1 MPNELVPSETIE
13 NKIYLMRGMRVMLD
27 HDLAK
32 LYEVRTKNLNKA
44 VQRNLDRFP
53 PDFMFQLTKEECEVL
68 RFHFGTS
75 NLGPDSAVSS
85 RGGRRYLPYAF
96 TEQGVSML
104 SSVLKGKRAA
114 QVNIAIMRAFVK
126 LRQILSTHVE
136 LRRKI
141 EEMENKYDGQFKVV
155 FDAIR
160 ELMAPPPAKQKKIGF
175 LK

>member
-1 MPNELVPSETIE
+1 
-13 NKIYLMRGMRVMLD
+13 MRGMRVMLD

-32 LYEVRTKNLNKA
+32 LYEVRTKILNKA
-44 VQRNLDRFP
+44 VKRNIDRFP
-53 PDFMFQLTKEECEVL
+53 SDFMFQLTRDEYEIM

-75 NLGPDSAVSS
+75 NLKSQFAISS

-96 TEQGVSML
+96 TEQGIAML
-104 SSVLKGKRAA
+104 SSVLKSKRAV

-126 LRQILSTHVE
+126 LRQILSTHAD

-141 EEMENKYDGQFKVV
+141 EEMENKYDGQFRVI

-160 ELMAPPPAKQKKIGF
+160 ELMEPPPSKQKKIGF
-175 LK
+175 QK